1 MNKITSEQLVVGFI
15 AYMDHEVLPNIDDT
29 FTKLAVRMFTIA
41 ANTNAAAYEHLID
54 GMIKSPFAAEFLQV
68 DDDKH
73 FDIEVLIDALRQAIN
88 ECGELVVKI
97 PPVKFVS
104 PEEKVLCFKASDVST
119 LKQYI
124 TAAANGKL
132 ERSE

>member
-1 MNKITSEQLVVGFI
+1 MNKITSEQLVAGFI
-15 AYMDHEVLPNIDDT
+15 AYMNHEVIPNVDDT
-29 FTKLAVRMFTIA
+29 FTKLTIRMLTISA
-41 ANTNAAAYEHLID
+41 ENKAESYVHLVD
-54 GMIKSPFAAEFLQV
+54 NLLKSTFMTDFLQV
-68 DDDKH
+68 DEDKC
-73 FDIEVLIDALRQAIN
+73 FDIETLIDALRQAIN

-124 TAAANGKL
+124 TAASNGKL
-132 ERSE
+132 E